1 MGRRARLSG
10 LVLSLVLPVVPVVIG
25 SGCAGRSAEQMLAVG
40 APVPALKK
48 VAHDGTE
55 IDLTS
60 LQGKPM
66 LVYFYPK
73 DDTPGCTKEACAFR
87 DVWSRYEEAGVRL
100 VGVSAD
106 SNESHREFA
115 EEHKLPF
122 PLIADEDLAWASAFG
137 VDTTLGMTNRDS
149 FLIGADGKVA
159 KVYRG
164 VDPGVHADEV
174 LGGDPS
180 RRFCGGDPS
189 RRFCR
194 G

>member
-174 LGGDPS
+174 LADAKALGG
-180 RRFCGGDPS
+180 
-189 RRFCR
+189 
-194 G
+194 